1 MPNRLSPR
9 GDRKAVRS
17 VLGIATAALTALAC
31 TTVPAGPAS
40 AADAPYDVLVFSK
53 TAGFRHD
60 SIAVGTQAIRELGAA
75 NNFTVTATEDAAQF
89 TTGNL
94 AQYEAVVFLNTTGDV
109 LNASQQS
116 AFESYIRSGRGY
128 VGVHAAADTEY
139 DWPFYGNLV
148 GAYFASHPAI
158 QQANIKVEH
167 RGHAATA
174 HLPQTWTRT
183 DEWYNYRTNARS
195 SARVLA
201 TLDESS
207 YSGGGM
213 GADHPHAWCKTYEG
227 GRSFY
232 TGGGHTQ
239 QSYAEP
245 AFRAHLL
252 GGIRYAA
259 GRSKADCRPETGYTT
274 LYNGSTAGWS
284 QAGPGSFTNS
294 DATLTSVGGMGLYW
308 YSAKQFTS
316 YSLKLDWRMAGDD
329 NSGVFIGFPPSSDP
343 WSAVDNGYEIQI
355 DATDAAD
362 RTTGAVYT
370 FKSADIAARD
380 AALNPPGE
388 WNSYEL
394 LVEGERLRIYL
405 NGVLINDFTNT
416 NPVRSLAG
424 HIGIQNHGTGDDVSF
439 RNIRIKEL
447 GGGPGPDPGTNTT
460 IQAEAFN
467 AQSGVQVV
475 GKAGANGGSTIGY
488 LDPGDWAAYNGQ
500 NLTGVTS
507 LRARVVSGGAGGT
520 LQLRTGSPT
529 GTVLGSVA
537 VPNTGG
543 WESFAEVS
551 TGLSG
556 VPSGSHT
563 IYLTVAGSGSGLYDV
578 DEFTLVRSGGGGGSG
593 TGPVVGLAGK
603 CLEIDGGG
611 TADGTQAQ
619 INTCVSG
626 SARQTWTRNGQT
638 LRALGKCL
646 DVSGSGTANGT
657 KIQLWTC
664 NSTGAQNWAAQSD
677 GTLRNPSSGK
687 CLDVSNNSS
696 ADGQDVHLWECV
708 AGAANQKWT
717 LP

>member
-1 MPNRLSPR
+1 MRLFRSR
-9 GDRKAVRS
+9 TRTTVRP
-17 VLGIATAALTALAC
+17 LLAIATTAAAVLAC

-60 SIAVGTQAIRELGAA
+60 SIAAGTQAIRELGAA
-75 NNFTVTATEDAAQF
+75 NNFTVTATEDAAAF
-89 TTGNL
+89 STANL
-94 AQYEAVVFLNTTGDV
+94 GQYEVVVFLNTTGDT
-109 LNASQQS
+109 LNAAQQS
-116 AFESYIRSGRGY
+116 AFESYIRSGKGY

-158 QQANIKVEH
+158 QQANVKAVD

-195 SARVLA
+195 TARVLA

-213 GADHPHAWCKTYEG
+213 GADHPHAWCKSYEG

-239 QSYAEP
+239 ASYAEP

-259 GRSKADCRPETGYTT
+259 GRSKADCRPESGYTT
-274 LYNGSTAGWS
+274 LYNGSTTGWS
-284 QAGPGSFTNS
+284 QAGPGSFTNA

-308 YSAKQFTS
+308 YSAKQFSS

-329 NSGVFIGFPPSSDP
+329 NSGIFIGFPPSSDP

-394 LVEGERLRIYL
+394 LVEGSGCGSTSTVCWSTTSPTPTRCGRW
-405 NGVLINDFTNT
+405 
-416 NPVRSLAG
+416 
-424 HIGIQNHGTGDDVSF
+424 
-439 RNIRIKEL
+439 
-447 GGGPGPDPGTNTT
+447 PGTSASRTT
-460 IQAEAFN
+460 APATTSR
-467 AQSGVQVV
+467 SGTS
-475 GKAGANGGSTIGY
+475 GSRNSV
-488 LDPGDWAAYNGQ
+488 AAPDR
-500 NLTGVTS
+500 T
-507 LRARVVSGGAGGT
+507 RARTPRSRPRRSA
-520 LQLRTGSPT
+520 RR
-529 GTVLGSVA
+529 
-537 VPNTGG
+537 
-543 WESFAEVS
+543 
-551 TGLSG
+551 
-556 VPSGSHT
+556 
-563 IYLTVAGSGSGLYDV
+563 AGSRWSARPAPTAV
-578 DEFTLVRSGGGGGSG
+578 RRSG
-593 TGPVVGLAGK
+593 
-603 CLEIDGGG
+603 
-611 TADGTQAQ
+611 
-619 INTCVSG
+619 
-626 SARQTWTRNGQT
+626 TWTR
-638 LRALGKCL
+638 
-646 DVSGSGTANGT
+646 V
-657 KIQLWTC
+657 
-664 NSTGAQNWAAQSD
+664 TGRPTT
-677 GTLRNPSSGK
+677 GRT
-687 CLDVSNNSS
+687 
-696 ADGQDVHLWECV
+696 
-708 AGAANQKWT
+708 
-717 LP
+717 